1 MIEIPK
7 DVSPEEIE
15 ELKRSISEKIEIIK
29 ENANDEETLKK
40 MDRFS
45 TILEEKDSKF
55 KDDAR
60 KAKKYKKLDKRLSFF
75 QRFKLGLEE
84 DIDID
89 PGRLMALTDGIFS
102 IVMTLLIFGISLPKL
117 QLASYPDF
125 ISFIIKLAPTI
136 SVTIVSFILLAS
148 FWVYHHQFLRVKS
161 LNVPY
166 LWLNILFLIC
176 ISFIPFTT
184 SLIGNYSHFFLSE
197 ALFGLNIFLTTV
209 VFLIIYHYAESR
221 RFLADMPSKNEK
233 GHVLHTFLIIIGLT
247 VIVNLL
253 DFNVSSKFIYLFLL
267 VPVISTIRDIKFR
280 IKNRNI

>member
-1 MIEIPK
+1 MIEISK
-7 DVSPEEIE
+7 EVSPEELE

-29 ENANDEETLKK
+29 ANANDEETLKK

-60 KAKKYKKLDKRLSFF
+60 KAKKYKELDKRLNFF

-125 ISFIIKLAPTI
+125 ISFIIELAPTV

-161 LNVPY
+161 LNLPY

-197 ALFGLNIFLTTV
+197 ALFGLNIFLTAV

-221 RFLADMPSKNEK
+221 RFLADMPSKSEK